1 MSFIQNLFTSRD
13 NSANAE
19 TYVGQ
24 QDRLWWDP
32 VTNAFYS
39 SDGSTPG
46 GIPVVLGGGAGQPG
60 GAANTVQYN
69 AGNGVFG
76 GSAFLTVDVPNVS
89 MRIGDLVLTAGNI
102 TGVVANTNVTFGVLE
117 PVNGVVE
124 LLGPVHI
131 HADSNIAN
139 VATFSVQSD
148 GQVTMLVPVP
158 DTTVGAVEIVG
169 SASGTSVA
177 PGNPGGMLHVT
188 GQNDEAS
195 RIYNDGI
202 NNYPLYVGRRYNGL
216 ATAPTP
222 VLINQVVSRLGANPY
237 LSSGEFTPLGFAKI
251 DFVATEN
258 PTPTAQGS
266 KVQIYTTPIGANTQ
280 VVTATF
286 QSGGIDL
293 GGNLIPTLNST
304 YELGNATNKW
314 ANLYLGPDSL
324 FMEDTVLGTDAQL
337 TVTNGALVING
348 TSLIQVGNMQMT
360 TTGISYLAAD
370 SGANLII
377 GAGTN
382 TGYMQVDMLGIKFK
396 DGTLQTTTAI
406 PLIQRG
412 NANGV
417 ATLDSSGKVPAAQL
431 PAGAVIYKGAW
442 SAATN
447 TPTLTNGVGSAG
459 DEYSVSAAGTVN
471 FGAGPITFAEG
482 DFVIYSGTVWEK
494 IPTAIG
500 VTSFNTRT
508 GAVTLTSGDVT
519 NALSAGS
526 IVNSKLANPAWN
538 LTTGQGIGLT
548 GSGTVALGNS
558 ITLTNTGVTAAIAG
572 TGVTVSAAT
581 GNVTFSIGQSVAT
594 NATVQFG
601 AVSTTTTIQATGN
614 ITGGNLATGGRIVA
628 TGNIQTDGYFKT
640 SNTTINNEVVT
651 TGNVTGGNLV
661 TGGRVVS
668 TGNVVG
674 GNILTGGLVSSTG
687 NITGGN
693 VLTGGLI
700 SATGNITGGNV
711 AATNYTGLVTHSVRN
726 AGNVTGTT
734 LTLNVTTDDLVK
746 STFNDAFTVAF
757 SNIVAGRVITLIATN
772 TSAADTDIIT
782 AGISS
787 VNMQGDSTLTV
798 SPQSTAVITYYSLDG
813 DVANIYASAVYA

>member
-76 GSAFLTVDVPNVS
+76 GSSFLTVDVPNVA

-117 PVNGVVE
+117 PGNGVVE

-139 VATFSVQSD
+139 VSTFTVQST
-148 GQVTMLVPVP
+148 GQVTMLVPTP
-158 DTTVGAVEIVG
+158 STTTGAVEIVG

-614 ITGGNLATGGRIVA
+614 ITGGNLATGGRVVA
-628 TGNIQTDGYFKT
+628 TGNIETSGYIKT
-640 SNTTINNEVVT
+640 PNTTINNEVVT

-711 AATNYTGLVTHSVRN
+711 AATNYTGLVTHSIRN